1 MSSYPNIK
9 LFINGQWRERD
20 GDIPII
26 NPCNEQVLGALP
38 QATRRDL
45 DDALDAAEKGFRV
58 WRQMSPARRQQII
71 EDASRLARES
81 RDHIAHAM
89 TLEQGKPI
97 IQSRLEVDR
106 GCDILEWD
114 ATEGR
119 RTYGR
124 VIPTEPGMRF
134 MVTREP
140 IGVVAAFSPWNF
152 PFSSPARKIG
162 GALAAGCSIIIKA
175 SEETPAGAMM
185 LVQAFA
191 DAGIP
196 DGVINLVYGRPAEI
210 SDYLI
215 PHPTVRMITFTG
227 SVAVGKRLAEIAGRH
242 MKPTIMELGGHAPVI
257 VCADADIKRAAAV
270 SVTGKSRNAGQ
281 VCVAPTRFFVQDAVY
296 DHFAEEFAAGA
307 RKVKAGDGLDE
318 SNAMGALVNAR
329 RVETIDAMVKD
340 AVSHGAKVLAGGS
353 RLGNQGFFYPLTVLG
368 DVPDNARAMNEEP
381 FGPLALLSRVKSV
394 DEAVSKANSLPYGLA
409 AYAFTESA
417 ATADKIS
424 QTVQCGNLAINHL
437 TASFAETPFGG
448 VKDSGYGREGGVE
461 GLDCYTVTKLV
472 SHKMSA

>member
-1 MSSYPNIK
+1 MSSYPKIK

-26 NPCNEQVLGALP
+26 NPCNEAALGTLP
-38 QATRRDL
+38 QATRADL
-45 DDALDAAEKGFRV
+45 DDALQAAEKGFHA

-71 EDASRLARES
+71 GKASQLARES

-97 IQSRLEVDR
+97 VQSRLEVDR

-124 VIPTEPGMRF
+124 IIPTEPGMRF

-215 PHPTVRMITFTG
+215 PHPTVRLVTFTG

-242 MKPTIMELGGHAPVI
+242 MKPVIMELGGHAPVI

-281 VCVAPTRFFVQDAVY
+281 VCVAPTRFFVEDSVY
-296 DHFAEEFAAGA
+296 DRFADEFAAGA
-307 RKVKAGDGLDE
+307 QKVKVGDGLDE

-329 RVETIDAMVKD
+329 RIETIDSMVKD
-340 AVSHGAKVLAGGS
+340 AVALGAKTLAGGS
-353 RLGNQGFFYPLTVLG
+353 RIGNQGFFYPLTILG
-368 DVPDNARAMNEEP
+368 DVPDTARAMNEEP
-381 FGPLALLSRVKSV
+381 FGPLALLARVKSV
-394 DEAVSKANSLPYGLA
+394 EEAVSKANSLPYGLA

-417 ATADKIS
+417 ATADRIS

-448 VKDSGYGREGGVE
+448 VKDSGYGREGGTE
-461 GLDCYTVTKLV
+461 GLDGYTITKLV

>member
-1 MSSYPNIK
+1 MSH
-9 LFINGQWRERD
+9 
-20 GDIPII
+20 
-26 NPCNEQVLGALP
+26 
-38 QATRRDL
+38 
-45 DDALDAAEKGFRV
+45 
-58 WRQMSPARRQQII
+58 ARRQRVI
-71 EDASRLARES
+71 EDASRLARE
-81 RDHIAHAM
+81 RTDHIARAM

-97 IQSRLEVDR
+97 LQSRLEIDR

-124 VIPTEPGMRF
+124 VIPAEPGMRF

-196 DGVINLVYGRPAEI
+196 DGLINLVYGRPAEI

-215 PHPTVRMITFTG
+215 PHPTVRLATFTG

-242 MKPTIMELGGHAPVI
+242 MKPVIMELGGHAPVI

-281 VCVAPTRFFVQDAVY
+281 VCVAPTRFFVEDSVY
-296 DHFAEEFAAGA
+296 DRFADEFAAGA
-307 RKVKAGDGLDE
+307 QRVKVGDGLDE
-318 SNAMGALVNAR
+318 ANAMGALVNAR
-329 RVETIDAMVKD
+329 RIETIDAMVKD
-340 AVSHGAKVLAGGS
+340 AVAHGAKVLAGGN
-353 RLGNQGFFYPLTVLG
+353 RLGNQGFFYSLTVLG
-368 DVPDNARAMNEEP
+368 DVPGAARAMNEEP
-381 FGPLALLSRVKSV
+381 FGPLALLSRVRSV

-417 ATADKIS
+417 ATAEKIS

-448 VKDSGYGREGGVE
+448 VKDSGYGREGGIE
-461 GLDCYTVTKLV
+461 GLDCYTTTKLV

>member
-1 MSSYPNIK
+1 MSSYPKIK
-9 LFINGQWRERD
+9 LFINGHWRERD

-26 NPCNEQVLGALP
+26 NPCNEAVLGTLP
-38 QATRRDL
+38 QATRADL
-45 DDALDAAEKGFRV
+45 DDALQAAEKGFHA

-71 EDASRLARES
+71 GKASLLARES
-81 RDHIAHAM
+81 RDSIAHAM

-97 IQSRLEVDR
+97 VQSRLEIDR

-215 PHPTVRMITFTG
+215 PHPTVRLVTFTG
-227 SVAVGKRLAEIAGRH
+227 
-242 MKPTIMELGGHAPVI
+242 
-257 VCADADIKRAAAV
+257 
-270 SVTGKSRNAGQ
+270 
-281 VCVAPTRFFVQDAVY
+281 
-296 DHFAEEFAAGA
+296 
-307 RKVKAGDGLDE
+307 
-318 SNAMGALVNAR
+318 
-329 RVETIDAMVKD
+329 
-340 AVSHGAKVLAGGS
+340 
-353 RLGNQGFFYPLTVLG
+353 
-368 DVPDNARAMNEEP
+368 
-381 FGPLALLSRVKSV
+381 
-394 DEAVSKANSLPYGLA
+394 
-409 AYAFTESA
+409 
-417 ATADKIS
+417 
-424 QTVQCGNLAINHL
+424 
-437 TASFAETPFGG
+437 
-448 VKDSGYGREGGVE
+448 
-461 GLDCYTVTKLV
+461 
-472 SHKMSA
+472 